1 MHRSVG
7 RWIVPAVLVAALTA
21 EAPPQRDSFSLV
33 LVRDGTAW
41 NATCE
46 SGCDWTAI
54 GSQRP
59 RLFGT
64 SVVIDNHGLQ
74 GWLTRPDT
82 TAAFVFRVTA
92 DGQNGWKAT
101 SLKGT
106 AWKTLGFNCAERPCR
121 ARITDTGV
129 EVVQAQGHDETH

>member
-1 MHRSVG
+1 MYRRLI
-7 RWIVPAVLVAALTA
+7 RWIVPAVLLAALTA
-21 EAPPQRDSFSLV
+21 ATPARRDSFSLV

-41 NATCE
+41 NAMCE
-46 SGCDWTAI
+46 SGCAWTAI
-54 GSQRP
+54 GENKP
-59 RLFGT
+59 RLFGR
-64 SVVIDNHGLQ
+64 SIVIDNHGLQ

-101 SLKGT
+101 GLKGT
-106 AWKTLGFNCAERPCR
+106 AWKELGFNCAESPCR

-129 EVVQAQGHDETH
+129 EGVR